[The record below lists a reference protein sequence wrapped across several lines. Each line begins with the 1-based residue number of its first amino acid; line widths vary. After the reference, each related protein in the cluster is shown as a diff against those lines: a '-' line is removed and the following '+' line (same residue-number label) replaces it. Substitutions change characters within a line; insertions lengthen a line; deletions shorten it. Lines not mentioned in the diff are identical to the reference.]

1 MDMDTENDGL
11 TFRLDAGEKA
21 LFASIAP
28 SAAATPINEAWLHQ
42 RLVDAG
48 YGDLECR
55 PEAVTTL
62 LHQYNNGMRVDDIRL
77 AECVD
82 AHYTISVS
90 PDQMQASLDIT
101 PARGGDPVTLDQVM
115 AELDEL
121 GVQVGVLSDVI
132 EQTVAAGSAVGVVI
146 ARGLAPVAGED
157 GYLETLLPDVRDR
170 RPHLTESGTIDYHD
184 LGNVTVAHPGERLM
198 RRHPSTAGTNGITV
212 KGDCVPA
219 HAGKDMMF
227 APNLSGVAAAPDDPD
242 ILVAAISGQPVQVKG
257 GVIVEPVYTVETVNM
272 ATGNVV
278 FDGSVKVR
286 GDVCTGMT
294 IEATGDIEIEGVV
307 EPATLEA
314 GGSIVIKGGAMGSL
328 GRKEGAHH
336 LIRCGGSLSAGYLQ
350 QIKAVAGDSIF
361 VDDMVMQC
369 DLTAVRHIRVGKTK
383 RGHIV
388 GGRLQATYS
397 ITAKVLGSPNRVA
410 TLCEI
415 GLDPALNEQLHKLGK
430 QRGTKEMQLVEIS
443 KLLAYAKQHPNK
455 VAPEMLQRA
464 KASMKALYGEIEVL
478 RAEEDEISRK
488 LQLAQ
493 QSRVTAE
500 EAMYDGLTV
509 QSGSLKYTVRGEH
522 GAGAI
527 AITEH
532 GLGLVPT
539 EAPDDATDR

>member
-1 MDMDTENDGL
+1 MDTENEGL
-11 TFRLDAGEKA
+11 SFRLDAGEKA

-28 SAAATPINEAWLHQ
+28 PAEAAPVNEAWLRE
-42 RLVDAG
+42 RLVAAG
-48 YGDLECR
+48 YGDLDCR
-55 PEAVTTL
+55 PEAVTAL
-62 LHQYNNGMRVDDIRL
+62 LGQYNSGVRVDELRL

-90 PDQMQASLDIT
+90 PDEMQATLDIT
-101 PARGGDPVTLDQVM
+101 PARGGDPVTLDQLL

-121 GVQVGVLSDVI
+121 GVKVGVLSDVI
-132 EQTVAAGSAVGVVI
+132 EQTVAAGSGAGVVI
-146 ARGLAPVAGED
+146 ARGIAPVAGED
-157 GYLETLLPDVRDR
+157 GYLEPLLPDVRDR
-170 RPHLTESGTIDYHD
+170 RPHLTETGTIDYHD

-198 RRHPSTAGTNGITV
+198 RRHPPTAGTNGITV
-212 KGDCVPA
+212 KGDCVPTT
-219 HAGKDMMF
+219 AGKDMVY
-227 APNLSGVAAAPDDPD
+227 APNLSGVATAPDDPEV
-242 ILVAAISGQPVQVKG
+242 LVATISGQPVQVKG
-257 GVIVEPVYTVETVNM
+257 GVTVEPVYTVETVNM
-272 ATGNVV
+272 ATGNIV

-286 GDVCTGMT
+286 GDVCSGMT
-294 IEATGDIEIEGVV
+294 IKATGDIEIEGVV
-307 EPATLEA
+307 EPAMLEA
-314 GGSIVIKGGAMGSL
+314 GGDIVIKGGAMGSQ
-328 GRKEGAHH
+328 GRKDGGHH
-336 LIRCGGSLSAGYLQ
+336 LIQCGGSLSAGYLQ
-350 QIKAVAGDSIF
+350 QVKAVAGDSIF
-361 VDDMVMQC
+361 VDDVVMQC
-369 DLTAVRHIRVGKTK
+369 DLTAVRHIRVGKKK

-397 ITAKVLGSPNRVA
+397 ITGKVLGSPNRVA

-430 QRGTKEMQLVEIS
+430 QRGAKEMQLVEIS

-464 KASMKALYGEIEVL
+464 KVSMKALYDEIAVL

-509 QSGSLKYTVRGEH
+509 QSGSLKYAVRGEH

-539 EAPDDATDR
+539 EALDDAADR